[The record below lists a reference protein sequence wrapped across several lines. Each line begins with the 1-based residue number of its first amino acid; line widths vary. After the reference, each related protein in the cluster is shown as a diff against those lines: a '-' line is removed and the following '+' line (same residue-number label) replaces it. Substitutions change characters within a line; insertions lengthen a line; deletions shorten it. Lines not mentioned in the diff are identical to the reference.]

1 MSIMSAMKRC
11 SVRLKRP
18 WMPASELCRWQMIMP
33 AYTFRRK
40 RCLAPWCTWR
50 SADTLTLSRAE
61 MQLYSGG
68 DERYESDLSV
78 KSSAIIGLPMP
89 ADDLTYRWSKLMS
102 VLQAS
107 LLHLD
112 VVAMAGM
119 HDTKT
124 REPVKMVAQPGG
136 LVDGSSLRE
145 SSQGLRDC
153 RTCQSASRN
162 SLLKLA
168 DCTMKRTVAL
178 R

>member
-1 MSIMSAMKRC
+1 
-11 SVRLKRP
+11 
-18 WMPASELCRWQMIMP
+18 
-33 AYTFRRK
+33 
-40 RCLAPWCTWR
+40 
-50 SADTLTLSRAE
+50 

-78 KSSAIIGLPMP
+78 KSSAIIGLPML